1 MFVAGAQQ
9 AVRQRG
15 GGQVP
20 HEDLRGEQAP
30 HRQAQPAL
38 RAGAGLLQAQDQ
50 QVRRHAAPRV
60 HTHHERL
67 QQDC

>member
-1 MFVAGAQQ
+1 MVVDGAQPE
-9 AVRQRG
+9 VRERG

-38 RAGAGLLQAQDQ
+38 RAGPRVVQAAPQ
-50 QVRRHAAPRV
+50 QVRRHAAP
-60 HTHHERL
+60 
-67 QQDC
+67 